1 MPGPLASVLP
11 RGGLPRGSVVGL
23 GSTAPGRAGTTTL
36 LLSLLAAPPGAWSAV
51 VGMPDLGV
59 LAAAELGV
67 DLDRLALIP
76 DPGPDPLQVISV
88 LADGVDLIA
97 AVPPADLPPARLRV
111 LTGRLRQRGAVL
123 LVMGRW
129 PGADLTLKVRD
140 VRWSGMGQ
148 GHGRLRDRELDIEV
162 GGRRAGAGSTV
173 TLVLRS
179 DRTSVTVAPVAA
191 RTDAATAGRA
201 AGVQAG

>member
-1 MPGPLASVLP
+1 MPGPLEPLLP
-11 RGGLPRGSVVGL
+11 RGGLPRGSVVNL
-23 GSTAPGRAGTTTL
+23 ASTAPGRAGATTL

-51 VGMPDLGV
+51 VGVPDLGV
-59 LAAAELGV
+59 LAAGELGV

-123 LVMGRW
+123 LVLGRW
-129 PGADLTLKVRD
+129 PGADLTMTVRD

-148 GHGRLRDRELDIEV
+148 GHGRLRDREIDVEV

-179 DRTSVTVAPVAA
+179 GRTSVTVAPASTTPAA
-191 RTDAATAGRA
+191 AADQQQA
-201 AGVQAG
+201 AGVG